1 MAVMP
6 DAATG
11 ETELWVVNDHLEA
24 AEVRVEAEIWS
35 FAGDLIE
42 TIPFVVTVAAGS
54 TLLLG
59 TFPIDRLC
67 PALGDRS
74 RLFLNLR
81 LTRVGEIT
89 ETHHNQH
96 FFSRFK
102 SCELAPA
109 TVKFA
114 AAALPD
120 GRFRVTLTA
129 DHPAFWVWANV
140 DGIAGEFDDNSLAIL
155 PGCPLDLDFQPEQP
169 VTLEAFSAALNI
181 RHLQQTYE
189 S

>member
-1 MAVMP
+1 MP

-11 ETELWVVNDHLEA
+11 ETELWVVNDHREP

-35 FAGDLIE
+35 FAGELVE
-42 TIPFVVTVAAGS
+42 RIPFAVTVAAGS
-54 TLLLG
+54 ALALG
-59 TFPIDRLC
+59 TFPVDRFC
-67 PALGDRS
+67 PTPGDRS

-81 LTRVGEIT
+81 LTRVGEIA

-102 SCELAPA
+102 SCEIATA
-109 TVKFA
+109 TVKSA

-129 DHPAFWVWANV
+129 DRPAFWAWANV
-140 DGIAGEFDDNSLAIL
+140 DGVAGEFDDNSLAIL
-155 PGCPLDLDFQPEQP
+155 PGRPLDLVFQPEQP

-181 RHLQQTYE
+181 RHLSQTYE